1 MKKKIKKDNSPLWAR
16 PQGGAMRLYDKD
28 YLQVVG
34 HTPVI
39 SAIQEGNL
47 LSLDNFST

>member
-1 MKKKIKKDNSPLWAR
+1 MK
-16 PQGGAMRLYDKD
+16 LYAED

-39 SAIQEGNL
+39 SAVQEGFWPLMNRIQKM
-47 LSLDNFST
+47 NFIHIR